1 MSSTP
6 RSDADEGRYEYR
18 VWGKQRDARKLLAEL
33 ASETTTETVEDCYLL
48 VDDPAVNLKIRDNAL
63 KIKQLVDERKGFEQW
78 TSDHHRSA
86 DTLPSPYDEVFERL
100 RLDRAQSG
108 KKFDL
113 RKAIARLD
121 KRAGIRAVFV
131 TKERRHFRVGEIE
144 AESTDIEI
152 EETGEVL
159 RTLSIVGDDL
169 SELSALRK
177 RLGIRDDEN
186 LAVHHVIGNDP
197 DD

>member
-121 KRAGIRAVFV
+121 KRSGIRAVFV

>member
-6 RSDADEGRYEYR
+6 RSDTDEGRYEYR

-78 TSDHHRSA
+78 TSDHHHSA

-121 KRAGIRAVFV
+121 KRSGIRAVFV